1 MKVKTK
7 AILIFGGIF
16 LLLMFA
22 YLWGYNTDNKLKASG
37 VTTIGRIDKI
47 EELPKWSYLHM
58 SYYIGDKRY
67 ISYQNGLHT
76 GISNKDIGKFYE
88 VRYLPESPEIVRG
101 NYSKEI
107 TDTIA
112 ILNAGFS
119 REDIMNSNLGK

>member
-1 MKVKTK
+1 M
-7 AILIFGGIF
+7 AFFIFVLYGQIRS
-16 LLLMFA
+16 
-22 YLWGYNTDNKLKASG
+22 YKYENELKEKG
-37 VTTIGRIDKI
+37 VVTISRIDSI
-47 EELPKWSYLHM
+47 EELPKWSYLHV

-67 ISYQNGLHT
+67 TSYENGLHT